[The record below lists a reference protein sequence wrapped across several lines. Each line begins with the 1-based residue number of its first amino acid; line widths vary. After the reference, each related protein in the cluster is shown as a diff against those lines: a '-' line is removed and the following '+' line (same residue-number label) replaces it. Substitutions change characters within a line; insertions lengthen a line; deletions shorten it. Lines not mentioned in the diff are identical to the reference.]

1 MKVSQED
8 FANAAGIARSYMSKL
23 ERGLANPSIEAVAQ
37 LADGLNVSVADL
49 FSVGTPTKKDSK
61 PDLVPFASDGTH
73 FDKKLCKHPDSG
85 YTVGEKDDPETFD
98 KYEDALNY
106 LRRMGN
112 AKWRRPNVNGNWGL
126 VSAIRWGILNTKAGK

>member
-1 MKVSQED
+1 MV
-8 FANAAGIARSYMSKL
+8 
-23 ERGLANPSIEAVAQ
+23 ERLAEGLGVTAEA
-37 LADGLNVSVADL
+37 L
-49 FSVGTPTKKDSK
+49 FSRTKPLAVPKK
-61 PDLVPFASDGTH
+61 PENLVPFASDGSH
-73 FDKKLCKHPDSG
+73 FDKKLCKHPAGG

-126 VSAIRWGILNTKAGK
+126 VSATSWREKSKS